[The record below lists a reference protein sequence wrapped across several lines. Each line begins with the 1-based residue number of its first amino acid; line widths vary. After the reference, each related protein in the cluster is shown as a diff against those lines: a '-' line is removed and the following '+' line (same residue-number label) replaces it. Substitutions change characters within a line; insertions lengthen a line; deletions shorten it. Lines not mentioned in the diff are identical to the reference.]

1 MSWIVIAAIGLAVSI
16 TLAFWKAIVTW
27 ANEHIAGWLAKA
39 FGEDVK
45 EAFLLL
51 LAGVDRSVVILRRAL
66 DAVQARLIR
75 ARILFIQLRGGREHR
90 KVVKAEMRREDGS
103 IVELKAAE
111 VVPRPELRDKVR
123 ENLIRRQTPS
133 GALELQLHEKRCPQT

>member
-1 MSWIVIAAIGLAVSI
+1 MSWIVIAAVGLVVSI
-16 TLAFWKAIVTW
+16 TLAFWKNIVTW
-27 ANEHIAGWLAKA
+27 ANEQIAGWLAKL

-103 IVELKAAE
+103 IVELEAAE
-111 VVPRPELRDKVR
+111 VVPWHELPDNVR
-123 ENLIRRQTPS
+123 EKFIRRQTTS
-133 GALELQLHEKRCPQT
+133 VEMELKLKE